1 MMCLSANVV
10 KEELTLLCKAAEG
23 GYVLYL
29 IDCERHGERQQRE
42 LMCALD
48 KSALVIPVI
57 VSGKQIPDMLQFL
70 LYSKQFIDVR
80 NLPEEEQIREITQA
94 LIKHNL
100 SLNKD

>member
-1 MMCLSANVV
+1 M
-10 KEELTLLCKAAEG
+10 
-23 GYVLYL
+23 Y
-29 IDCERHGERQQRE
+29 
-42 LMCALD
+42 ALD

-57 VSGKQIPDMLQFL
+57 VSGKRIPDMLQFL

-100 SLNKD
+100 SLNVD